1 MLWWKDQ
8 WLHLQQ
14 ILWYMRIELHCPVY
28 GFHCLHVRIVTHLE
42 QTLQEVLMNV
52 QHIHY
57 WWNLF
62 CQLFKHLYSLFKPA
76 QLPRAHG

>member
-28 GFHCLHVRIVTHLE
+28 GFHCSHLRHC
-42 QTLQEVLMNV
+42 QT
-52 QHIHY
+52 
-57 WWNLF
+57 
-62 CQLFKHLYSLFKPA
+62 SLPCNIRRE
-76 QLPRAHG
+76 L